1 MGSFP
6 ETFIG
11 PINARFSTWLQ
22 DSRLIA
28 RAFFK
33 YGLFCRLNPK
43 YLPIGL
49 RLASVSKL
57 Q

>member
-6 ETFIG
+6 QTFIG
-11 PINARFSTWLQ
+11 PINARFST
-22 DSRLIA
+22 SSLIA

-33 YGLFCRLNPK
+33 YGLFCRLNSK

-49 RLASVSKL
+49 RLAAVSKL

>member
-1 MGSFP
+1 MGSLP

-11 PINARFSTWLQ
+11 LIDVTFSTCE
-22 DSRLIA
+22 DSCLIA
-28 RAFFK
+28 SAFFK
-33 YGLFCRLNPK
+33 YGLFCRLNSK